1 MFALSYYLH
10 CQWDKRRQALLILS
24 YKIKSGKVIILSVT
38 IGDVKKKKPKSISH
52 PVTEI
57 SFK

>member
-38 IGDVKKKKPKSISH
+38 IGDVKKKKPKSI
-52 PVTEI
+52 
-57 SFK
+57 